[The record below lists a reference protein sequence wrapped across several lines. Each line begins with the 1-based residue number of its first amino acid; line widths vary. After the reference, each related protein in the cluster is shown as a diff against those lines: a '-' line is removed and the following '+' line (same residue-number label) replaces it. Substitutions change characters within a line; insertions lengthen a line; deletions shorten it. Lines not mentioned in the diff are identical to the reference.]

1 MSRRVLFSVAPLI
14 LLGGVALAVWVV
26 PTRTCGM
33 DQFDCFS
40 SRNFPKFLTGMGAG
54 IAAFAVAVV
63 ASLLSK

>member
-1 MSRRVLFSVAPLI
+1 MSRRVLFSVALLI

-26 PTRTCGM
+26 PARTCGM

-54 IAAFAVAVV
+54 IAAFAVAIV
-63 ASLLSK
+63 ASLLPK